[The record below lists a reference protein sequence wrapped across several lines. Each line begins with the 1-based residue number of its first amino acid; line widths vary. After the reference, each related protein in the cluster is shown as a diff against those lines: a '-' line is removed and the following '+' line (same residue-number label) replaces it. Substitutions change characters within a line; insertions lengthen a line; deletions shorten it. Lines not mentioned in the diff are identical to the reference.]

1 MILVLGV
8 VNYVFV
14 YWNSIVI
21 KVKNLDI
28 FKFLN
33 LFIDCIVSSLF
44 MFMVYFVF
52 SRDYL
57 IKKIRNYKKCNVLMF
72 N

>member
-44 MFMVYFVF
+44 IFMVYFVF
-52 SRDYL
+52 SRDCL
-57 IKKIRNYKKCNVLMF
+57 IKKIINYKKCNVLMF